1 MRVHVFSLHLAKFCK
16 LYVLVGCVLL
26 IVVVFFV
33 VYFLFFFVV
42 FVSCLCLW
50 IVQSQFSLTFIY
62 YTEETKLTV
71 LFHIWIMLFYLCHPF
86 HTNHMTS
93 MMHIYVFEFRS
104 GQICY
109 FSDQHP
115 SLWSTNKGWLI
126 RSRFYISWL
135 SYMSTCLLWCE
146 WGSNVDI
153 LFKVFV

>member
-33 VYFLFFFVV
+33 VYFFFFVVV

-50 IVQSQFSLTFIY
+50 IVQSQFSLTFIC

-126 RSRFYISWL
+126 RSRVYISWL

>member
-1 MRVHVFSLHLAKFCK
+1 MFFLYTSQNFANYKFWCVAHRCSFLCCVFL
-16 LYVLVGCVLL
+16 VLL
-26 IVVVFFV
+26 LFVF
-33 VYFLFFFVV
+33 V

-126 RSRFYISWL
+126 RSRVYISWL

-153 LFKVFV
+153 LFNVFV